1 MRRWLIILFF
11 ASLLVALGD
20 QTVVHGWL
28 YAMGLGFERVR
39 APARTLVL
47 TSFALAALAAQGLD
61 LLLRP
66 MGRQAHRLIRLILR
80 AAPGIMAILIFV
92 VAPIF
97 YSAVLLAQDKDPV
110 IFRRVVGA
118 ANGYM
123 AFVLFAGTSLGLVWL
138 RARGQLKGQAL
149 GMAACAL
156 LFLDLSATGA
166 FGDLGTQDPSRGY
179 QQAEVIRFLQQQPG
193 PYRIDS
199 RTGVWD
205 IWQPDTG
212 LVYGI
217 QDIGGIANPLLLSH
231 YHEFWENL
239 GSRSSAL
246 YDTLNVHYV
255 IGKRDVVLDFQKFVP
270 VFASDGIGVFRN
282 IRAMPRAWVVTR
294 SRRLPPGP
302 ATLTALRDPEFDP
315 RQEVILAEGEEMA
328 GAPAQAEAVVV
339 AYEANALTVHVQ
351 SDQDGYLILS
361 EVWYPGWRAWC
372 DDRET
377 PVLRADHAL
386 RAVAIPAGEHTV
398 RLVFDPTSWR
408 VGMALSV
415 ITSLALASVAALA
428 LWRSP

>member
-1 MRRWLIILFF
+1 
-11 ASLLVALGD
+11 
-20 QTVVHGWL
+20 
-28 YAMGLGFERVR
+28 
-39 APARTLVL
+39 
-47 TSFALAALAAQGLD
+47 
-61 LLLRP
+61 
-66 MGRQAHRLIRLILR
+66 
-80 AAPGIMAILIFV
+80 
-92 VAPIF
+92 
-97 YSAVLLAQDKDPV
+97 
-110 IFRRVVGA
+110 
-118 ANGYM
+118 
-123 AFVLFAGTSLGLVWL
+123 
-138 RARGQLKGQAL
+138 
-149 GMAACAL
+149 
-156 LFLDLSATGA
+156 
-166 FGDLGTQDPSRGY
+166 
-179 QQAEVIRFLQQQPG
+179 
-193 PYRIDS
+193 
-199 RTGVWD
+199 
-205 IWQPDTG
+205 
-212 LVYGI
+212 
-217 QDIGGIANPLLLSH
+217 
-231 YHEFWENL
+231 
-239 GSRSSAL
+239 
-246 YDTLNVHYV
+246 
-255 IGKRDVVLDFQKFVP
+255 VLDFQKFVP